1 MLLCF
6 YSLNLFFKL
15 QIVIQIG
22 EEQNGMVT
30 VRNGDNKQ
38 GSCPTQYLQEV
49 WKIEEIEMINGGK
62 TWSLHTKSI
71 LFPEPWFV

>member
-1 MLLCF
+1 MKRQIQIRIGSPNYCGIRYLAGSITNKRYLTAT
-6 YSLNLFFKL
+6 LQR

-22 EEQNGMVT
+22 EEQNGMVI

-49 WKIEEIEMINGGK
+49 
-62 TWSLHTKSI
+62 
-71 LFPEPWFV
+71 

>member
-1 MLLCF
+1 MATLQR
-6 YSLNLFFKL
+6 

-22 EEQNGMVT
+22 EEQNGMVI

-49 WKIEEIEMINGGK
+49 WNGYILYQISYK
-62 TWSLHTKSI
+62 NQSI
-71 LFPEPWFV
+71 